1 MIQHPSASFAFTA
14 RCRIVN
20 RPGMLGQLTSAIGR
34 LGGDIRGMDI
44 VRADRSAIVRDVTVL
59 AADSE
64 HAAHLVEGM
73 KQVPGVEVLEYSD
86 RTFLAHLGGKIEVVA
101 RTPIRTRED
110 LSMVYT
116 PGVARISLAIAAD
129 PERARTLTI
138 KRNCVAIV
146 TDGSAVLGLGNIG
159 PLAALPVMEGKS
171 MLFKEFGNVD
181 AFPLCL
187 ATQDVDEIVATVVRI
202 APTFG
207 GINLEDISGPR
218 CFEVE
223 RRLTAALD
231 IPVFHDD
238 QHGTAVVVTA
248 ALLNALKVVSKRLED
263 VRVVCL
269 GVGAAGTA
277 VTRLLLAAGVGD
289 VTGVDQAGIIS
300 TGVPG
305 LSEAHRRYAEHTNAR
320 GLEGSLA
327 DALEGADV
335 FVGTSRGGLLDPA
348 LVARMGDLPIVFA
361 LANPEPEVQP
371 EAIEGVAAVIA
382 TGRSDYPNQI
392 NNVLCFPGFFRGL
405 LDSGAR
411 QITDGMKLAA
421 AAAIADA
428 VGDDLHPEYIV
439 PSVFNRAVAPA
450 VAAAV
455 QAEAARAGL
464 AHARADVVDPLHAGE
479 AAPNRPSDTL
489 GR

>member
-14 RCRIVN
+14 RCRILN
-20 RPGMLGQLTSAIGR
+20 RPGMLGQLASAIGG

-44 VRADRSAIVRDVTVL
+44 VRVDRGAIVRDVTVL
-59 AADSE
+59 AADAD
-64 HAAHLVEGM
+64 HAQQLVDMM
-73 KQVPGVEVLEYSD
+73 KKVPGVEVLEYSD
-86 RTFLAHLGGKIEVVA
+86 RTFLAHLGGKIEVVP

-116 PGVARISLAIAAD
+116 PGVARISMAIAAD
-129 PERARTLTI
+129 HSRARNLTI

-159 PLAALPVMEGKS
+159 PEAALPVMEGKS
-171 MLFKEFGNVD
+171 MLFKEFGSVD
-181 AFPLCL
+181 AFPICL
-187 ATQDVDEIVATVVRI
+187 ATQDVDGIVATVTNL

-207 GINLEDISGPR
+207 GINLEDISAPR
-218 CFEVE
+218 CFEIEE
-223 RRLTAALD
+223 RLSEVLD

-238 QHGTAVVVTA
+238 QHGTAIVVVA
-248 ALLNALKVVSKRLED
+248 ALFNALRVVSKRIED

-289 VTGVDQAGIIS
+289 IIGVDQAGILHED
-300 TGVPG
+300 VEG
-305 LSEAHRRYAEHTNAR
+305 LTDSHLWYAHHTNPRRIR
-320 GLEGSLA
+320 GTLA
-327 DALEGADV
+327 QALEGADV
-335 FVGTSRGGLLDPA
+335 FIGTSLGGLLDPG
-348 LVARMGDLPIVFA
+348 LVSRMADLPIVFA

-411 QITDGMKLAA
+411 QITDAMKLSAA
-421 AAAIADA
+421 GAIADS
-428 VGDDLHPEYIV
+428 VGGDLHPEYII

-455 QAEAARAGL
+455 AAEATRSGL
-464 AHARADVVDPLHAGE
+464 AHKLADLVDPLHTGDGAAG
-479 AAPNRPSDTL
+479 P
-489 GR
+489 

>member
-20 RPGMLGQLTSAIGR
+20 RPGMLGRLTSAIGT
-34 LGGDIRGMDI
+34 LGGDIRALDI
-44 VRADRSAIVRDVTVL
+44 IRLDRGAIVRDVTVL
-59 AADSE
+59 AADAG
-64 HAAHLVEGM
+64 HAQKLVEAMGA
-73 KQVPGVEVLEYSD
+73 VPGVEVLEFSD
-86 RTFLAHLGGKIEVVA
+86 STFLAHLGGKIEVVP

-129 PERARTLTI
+129 PARARNLTI
-138 KRNCVAIV
+138 KRNCIAIV
-146 TDGSAVLGLGNIG
+146 TDGSAVLGLGNLG
-159 PLAALPVMEGKS
+159 PAAALPVMEGKA
-171 MLFKEFGNVD
+171 MLFKEFGKVD

-187 ATQDVDEIVATVVRI
+187 ATQDIDEIVATVVNI

-218 CFEVE
+218 CFEIEE
-223 RRLTAALD
+223 RLSSLLD
-231 IPVFHDD
+231 IPIFHDD
-238 QHGTAVVVTA
+238 QHGTAVVVLA
-248 ALLNALKVVSKRLED
+248 ALINALRVVGKRIDE

-269 GVGAAGTA
+269 GIGAAGTA
-277 VTRLLLAAGVGD
+277 VTRLLLAAGVVD
-289 VTGVDQAGIIS
+289 VVGVDRDGIIHEDLPRLGPS
-300 TGVPG
+300 
-305 LSEAHRRYAEHTNAR
+305 HFWYAQHTNPRRLR
-320 GLEGSLA
+320 GALC
-327 DALEGADV
+327 DALAGADV
-335 FVGTSRGGLLDPA
+335 FIGTSSAGALD
-348 LVARMGDLPIVFA
+348 VAAVAGMAEQPIVFA
-361 LANPEPEVQP
+361 LANPAPEVQP
-371 EAIEGVAAVIA
+371 EAIDGTAAVIA

-421 AAAIADA
+421 ARAIADA
-428 VGDDLHPEYIV
+428 VGEDRHPEYVV

-455 QAEAARAGL
+455 AAEAARSGL
-464 AHARADVVDPLHAGE
+464 ARTLAEMVDPLHAGDGHS
-479 AAPNRPSDTL
+479 PLP
-489 GR
+489 G

>member
-20 RPGMLGQLTSAIGR
+20 RPGMLGQLTSAIGG

-44 VRADRSAIVRDVTVL
+44 VRVDRGAIVRDVTVL
-59 AADSE
+59 AADAD
-64 HAAHLVEGM
+64 HASQLVEGM

-101 RTPIRTRED
+101 RSPIRTRED

-129 PERARTLTI
+129 PERARNLTI

-171 MLFKEFGNVD
+171 MLFKEFGGVD
-181 AFPLCL
+181 AFPICL
-187 ATQDVDEIVATVVRI
+187 ATQDVEEIVATVVDI

-218 CFEVE
+218 CFEIE
-223 RRLTAALD
+223 RRLTALLD

-238 QHGTAVVVTA
+238 QHGTAVVVVA
-248 ALLNALKVVSKRLED
+248 ALINALNVVSKRIED
-263 VRVVCL
+263 IRVVCL

-277 VTRLLLAAGVGD
+277 VTRLLLAAGVSD
-289 VTGVDQAGIIS
+289 IVGVDQAGVIHED
-300 TGVPG
+300 VPE
-305 LSEAHRRYAEHTNAR
+305 LTESHRWYAEHTNPRRVR
-320 GLEGSLA
+320 GALA
-327 DALEGADV
+327 DALRSADV
-335 FVGTSRGGLLDPA
+335 FVGTSRGGLLDA
-348 LVARMGDLPIVFA
+348 DLVATMGELPIVFA

-371 EAIEGVAAVIA
+371 EAIEGVAAVVA

-421 AAAIADA
+421 ARAIAGA
-428 VGDDLHPEYIV
+428 VGEDLHPEYIV

-455 QAEAARAGL
+455 AAEARSSGL
-464 AHARADVVDPLHAGE
+464 ARELADLVDPLHTGD
-479 AAPNRPSDTL
+479 P
-489 GR
+489 GRSTT

>member
-1 MIQHPSASFAFTA
+1 VIQHPSASFAFTA

-20 RPGMLGQLTSAIGR
+20 RPGMLGQLTSAIGE

-44 VRADRSAIVRDVTVL
+44 VRVDRGAIVRDVTVL
-59 AADSE
+59 AADAD
-64 HAAHLVEGM
+64 HAQQLVEMM
-73 KQVPGVEVLEYSD
+73 KRVGGVEVLEYSD

-129 PERARTLTI
+129 HARARNLTI

-159 PLAALPVMEGKS
+159 PEAALPVMEGKS

-181 AFPLCL
+181 AFPICL
-187 ATQDVDEIVATVVRI
+187 ATQDVDEIVATVANI

-218 CFEVE
+218 CFEIE
-223 RRLTAALD
+223 RRLAEMLD

-238 QHGTAVVVTA
+238 QHGTAVVVAA
-248 ALLNALKVVSKRLED
+248 ALFNALRVVGKRIED

-277 VTRLLLAAGVGD
+277 VTGLLLAAGVGD
-289 VTGVDQAGIIS
+289 IVGVDQAGIIHS
-300 TGVPG
+300 DIADLTE
-305 LSEAHRRYAEHTNAR
+305 SHRWYAQRTNPR
-320 GLEGSLA
+320 GIRGALA
-327 DALEGADV
+327 DALLGADV
-335 FVGTSRGGLLDPA
+335 FIGTSVGGLLDVE
-348 LVARMGDLPIVFA
+348 LLSRMAPQPIVFA

-411 QITDGMKLAA
+411 QITDAMKLAA
-421 AAAIADA
+421 AHAIAGI
-428 VGDDLHPEYIV
+428 VGDDLHPEYVV
-439 PSVFNRAVAPA
+439 PSVFNRSVAPA

-455 QAEAARAGL
+455 SAEAARSGL
-464 AHARADVVDPLHAGE
+464 SRELVDMMDPLHAG
-479 AAPNRPSDTL
+479 APGPPE
-489 GR
+489 G

>member
-1 MIQHPSASFAFTA
+1 VIQHPSASFAFTA
-14 RCRIVN
+14 RCRITN
-20 RPGMLGQLTSAIGR
+20 RPGMLGRLTSAIGA
-34 LGGDIRGMDI
+34 LGGDIRGLDI
-44 VRADRSAIVRDVTVL
+44 VRTDQGAIVRDVTVL
-59 AADSE
+59 AANAN
-64 HAAHLVEGM
+64 HAQQLVEMM
-73 KQVPGVEVLEYSD
+73 KSLPGVEVLEYSD

-129 PERARTLTI
+129 HSRARKLTI
-138 KRNCVAIV
+138 KHNCVAIV

-159 PLAALPVMEGKS
+159 PEAALPVMEGKA
-171 MLFKEFGNVD
+171 MLFKEFGQVD

-187 ATQDVDEIVATVVRI
+187 ATQDVDEIVATVVNI

-218 CFEVE
+218 CFEIEE
-223 RRLTAALD
+223 RLADLLD

-238 QHGTAVVVTA
+238 QHGTAVVVMA
-248 ALLNALKVVSKRLED
+248 ALVNALKMVSKRLED

-289 VTGVDQAGIIS
+289 VVGVDREGILHEDAAVL
-300 TGVPG
+300 TD
-305 LSEAHRRYAEHTNAR
+305 AHRWYAEHTNAERIR
-320 GLEGSLA
+320 GTLA
-327 DALEGADV
+327 DALAGADV
-335 FVGTSRGGLLDPA
+335 FIGTSTAGLLDA
-348 LVARMGDLPIVFA
+348 ELVRGMAERPIVFA

-411 QITDGMKLAA
+411 QITDPMKLAA
-421 AAAIADA
+421 ARAIADA
-428 VGDDLHPEYIV
+428 VGDDLHPEYII

-455 QAEAARAGL
+455 AAEAESSGL
-464 AHARADVVDPLHAGE
+464 ARMVADIIDPLHAGE
-479 AAPNRPSDTL
+479 LSPDS
-489 GR
+489 

>member
-20 RPGMLGQLTSAIGR
+20 RPGMLGQLTSAIGG
-34 LGGDIRGMDI
+34 LGGDIRGIDI
-44 VRADRSAIVRDVTVL
+44 VRVDRGAIVRDVTVL
-59 AADSE
+59 AADE
-64 HAAHLVEGM
+64 GHAQQLVETM
-73 KQVPGVEVLEYSD
+73 KALAGIEVLEYSD
-86 RTFLAHLGGKIEVVA
+86 RTFLAHLGGKIEVVP

-116 PGVARISLAIAAD
+116 PGVARISMAIAAD
-129 PERARTLTI
+129 HERARNLTI

-146 TDGSAVLGLGNIG
+146 TDGSAVLGLGNVG
-159 PLAALPVMEGKS
+159 PEAAIPVMEGKA
-171 MLFKEFGNVD
+171 MLFKEFGGVD

-187 ATQDVDEIVATVVRI
+187 ATQDVDAIVETVINI
-202 APTFG
+202 APVFG
-207 GINLEDISGPR
+207 GINLEDIAGPR

-223 RRLTAALD
+223 ERLSGLLD

-238 QHGTAVVVTA
+238 QHGTAVVVLA
-248 ALLNALKVVSKRLED
+248 ALLNALEVVSKRIEE

-277 VTRLLLAAGVGD
+277 VSRLLLAAGVRD
-289 VTGVDQAGIIS
+289 IVGVDRAGIIHED
-300 TGVPG
+300 TAE
-305 LSEAHRRYAEHTNAR
+305 LSDAHRWYAGHTNPRRIA
-320 GLEGSLA
+320 GALA
-327 DALEGADV
+327 DALAGADV
-335 FVGTSRGGLLDPA
+335 FIGTSGAGLLDPA
-348 LVARMGDLPIVFA
+348 LVRTMADLPIVFA
-361 LANPEPEVQP
+361 LANPQPEVQP
-371 EAIEGVAAVIA
+371 EAIEAVAAVTA

-421 AAAIADA
+421 ARAIAA
-428 VGDDLHPEYIV
+428 TVGEDLHPEYIV

-455 QAEAARAGL
+455 AAEASRSGLSRAL
-464 AHARADVVDPLHAGE
+464 AELVDPLHSGKPAG
-479 AAPNRPSDTL
+479 RPSS
-489 GR
+489 

>member
-1 MIQHPSASFAFTA
+1 VIQHPSASFALTA
-14 RCRIVN
+14 RCSIIN
-20 RPGMLGQLTSAIGR
+20 RPGMLGQLTSAIGG
-34 LGGDIRGMDI
+34 LGGDIRSLDI
-44 VRADRSAIVRDVTVL
+44 VRVGPGAIVRDVTVL
-59 AADSE
+59 AADSD
-64 HAAHLVEGM
+64 HAHQLVEMM
-73 KQVPGVEVLEYSD
+73 KALPGVEVLEYSD

-116 PGVARISLAIAAD
+116 PGVARISMAIAAD
-129 PERARTLTI
+129 HSRARNLTI
-138 KRNCVAIV
+138 KHNCVAIV

-159 PLAALPVMEGKS
+159 PEAALPVMEGKA
-171 MLFKEFGNVD
+171 MLFKEFGNVN

-187 ATQDVDEIVATVVRI
+187 ATQDVDEIVATVVNI

-218 CFEVE
+218 CFEIE
-223 RRLTAALD
+223 RRLSELLD

-238 QHGTAVVVTA
+238 QHGTAVVVMA
-248 ALLNALKVVSKRLED
+248 ALVNALKVVSKRIED

-277 VTRLLLAAGVGD
+277 VTRLLLAAGVGE
-289 VTGVDQAGIIS
+289 VVGVDRVGIIHKDVAELNDS
-300 TGVPG
+300 
-305 LSEAHRRYAEHTNAR
+305 HRWYAAHTNPRRVHGA
-320 GLEGSLA
+320 LA
-327 DALEGADV
+327 DAMAGADV
-335 FVGTSRGGLLDPA
+335 FIGTSSAGLLDA
-348 LVARMGDLPIVFA
+348 ELVKSMADLPIVFA
-361 LANPEPEVQP
+361 LANPQPEVQP

-411 QITDGMKLAA
+411 QVTDLMKLAA
-421 AAAIADA
+421 ARAIADA
-428 VGDDLHPEYIV
+428 VGDDLHPEYII

-455 QAEAARAGL
+455 AAEAASSGL
-464 AHARADVVDPLHAGE
+464 ARTLVDLVDPLHAGE
-479 AAPNRPSDTL
+479 VGLLPSE
-489 GR
+489 

>member
-1 MIQHPSASFAFTA
+1 VIQHPSASFAFTA
-14 RCRIVN
+14 RCRITN
-20 RPGMLGQLTSAIGR
+20 RPGMLGRLTSAIGA
-34 LGGDIRGMDI
+34 LGGDIRGLDI
-44 VRADRSAIVRDVTVL
+44 VRTDQGAIVRDVTVL
-59 AADSE
+59 AANAD
-64 HAAHLVEGM
+64 HAQELVEMM
-73 KQVPGVEVLEYSD
+73 KSLPGVEVLEYSD

-116 PGVARISLAIAAD
+116 PGVARISMAIAAD
-129 PERARTLTI
+129 HSRARKLTI
-138 KRNCVAIV
+138 KHNCVAIV

-159 PLAALPVMEGKS
+159 PEAALPVMEGKA
-171 MLFKEFGNVD
+171 MLFKEFGKVD

-187 ATQDVDEIVATVVRI
+187 ATQDVDEIVATVVNI

-218 CFEVE
+218 CFEIE
-223 RRLTAALD
+223 ARLAGLLD

-238 QHGTAVVVTA
+238 QHGTAVVVMA
-248 ALLNALKVVSKRLED
+248 ALVNALKVVGKRLD
-263 VRVVCL
+263 DIRIVCL

-277 VTRLLLAAGVGD
+277 VTRLLLAAGVGE
-289 VTGVDQAGIIS
+289 VVGVDREGILHEGAADL
-300 TGVPG
+300 TD
-305 LSEAHRRYAEHTNAR
+305 AHRWYAQHTNAR
-320 GLEGSLA
+320 RIRGALA
-327 DALEGADV
+327 DALAGADV
-335 FVGTSRGGLLDPA
+335 FIGTSSAGLLDA
-348 LVARMGDLPIVFA
+348 ELVKSMAEQPIVFA

-405 LDSGAR
+405 LDSGAS
-411 QITDGMKLAA
+411 QITDPMKLAA
-421 AAAIADA
+421 AMAIANS
-428 VGDDLHPEYIV
+428 VGDDLHPEYII

-455 QAEAARAGL
+455 AAEAESSGL
-464 AHARADVVDPLHAGE
+464 ARMVADVIDPLHAGE
-479 AAPNRPSDTL
+479 LNADS
-489 GR
+489 

>member
-1 MIQHPSASFAFTA
+1 VIQHPSASFAFTA

-20 RPGMLGQLTSAIGR
+20 RPGMLGQLASAIGS
-34 LGGDIRGMDI
+34 LGGDLRGMDI
-44 VRADRSAIVRDVTVL
+44 VRVDRGAIVRDVTVL
-59 AADSE
+59 AADAK
-64 HAAHLVEGM
+64 HAQQLVEMM
-73 KQVPGVEVLEYSD
+73 KKVPGVEVLEYSD
-86 RTFLAHLGGKIEVVA
+86 RTFLAHLGGKIEVTP
-101 RTPIRTRED
+101 RIPIRTRED

-116 PGVARISLAIAAD
+116 PGVARISMAIAAD
-129 PERARTLTI
+129 HSRARNLTI

-159 PLAALPVMEGKS
+159 PEAALPVMEGKS
-171 MLFKEFGNVD
+171 MLFKEFGKVD
-181 AFPLCL
+181 AFPICL
-187 ATQDVDEIVATVVRI
+187 ATQDVDEIVATVANI

-218 CFEVE
+218 CFEIE
-223 RRLTAALD
+223 ERLTELLD

-238 QHGTAVVVTA
+238 QHGTAVVVLA
-248 ALLNALKVVSKRLED
+248 ALLNALEVVSKRIED

-289 VTGVDQAGIIS
+289 IVGVDQAGIIHEDV
-300 TGVPG
+300 GG
-305 LSEAHRRYAEHTNAR
+305 LTDSHRWYAQHTNPRRIR
-320 GLEGSLA
+320 GTLA
-327 DALEGADV
+327 EALEGADV
-335 FVGTSRGGLLDPA
+335 FIGTSLAGLLDPD
-348 LVARMGDLPIVFA
+348 LVRRMAELPIVFA

-411 QITDGMKLAA
+411 QITDAMKLAA
-421 AAAIADA
+421 ARAIADT
-428 VGDDLHPEYIV
+428 VGDDLHPEYII

-455 QAEAARAGL
+455 AAEAKRSGL
-464 AHARADVVDPLHAGE
+464 ARELAELVDPLHTATGP
-479 AAPNRPSDTL
+479 AATR
-489 GR
+489 

>member
-1 MIQHPSASFAFTA
+1 VIQHPSASFAFTA

-20 RPGMLGQLTSAIGR
+20 HPGMLGQLTSAIGN
-34 LGGDIRGMDI
+34 LGGDIRGIDI
-44 VRADRSAIVRDVTVL
+44 VRVDRGAIVRDVTVL
-59 AADSE
+59 AADEE
-64 HAAHLVEGM
+64 HAQQLVEMM
-73 KQVPGVEVLEYSD
+73 KTLPGIEVLDYSD
-86 RTFLAHLGGKIEVVA
+86 RTFLAHLGGKIEVVP

-116 PGVARISLAIAAD
+116 PGVARISMAIAAD
-129 PERARTLTI
+129 HSRARNLTI

-146 TDGSAVLGLGNIG
+146 TDGSAVLGLGNVG
-159 PLAALPVMEGKS
+159 PEAALPVMEGKS
-171 MLFKEFGNVD
+171 MLFKEFGSVD

-187 ATQDVDEIVATVVRI
+187 ATQDIDEIIATVVNI

-207 GINLEDISGPR
+207 GINLEDIAGPR
-218 CFEVE
+218 CFAIEE
-223 RRLTAALD
+223 RLTELLD

-238 QHGTAVVVTA
+238 QHGTAVVVLA
-248 ALLNALKVVSKRLED
+248 ALFNALKVVSKRIED

-277 VTRLLLAAGVGD
+277 VTKLLLAAGVGD
-289 VTGVDQAGIIS
+289 IVGVDRAGIIHEDLAE
-300 TGVPG
+300 
-305 LSEAHRRYAEHTNAR
+305 LSDWHRWYAGHTNPRRIA
-320 GLEGSLA
+320 GTLA
-327 DALEGADV
+327 DTLSGADV
-335 FVGTSRGGLLDPA
+335 FIGTSSAGLVDPA
-348 LVARMGDLPIVFA
+348 LVQEMADLPIVFA
-361 LANPEPEVQP
+361 LANPQPEVQP

-421 AAAIADA
+421 ARAIADA
-428 VGDDLHPEYIV
+428 VGDDLHPEYII

-455 QAEAARAGL
+455 AAEAARSGL
-464 AHARADVVDPLHAGE
+464 SHALADLVDPLHAGE
-479 AAPNRPSDTL
+479 SGIHPS
-489 GR
+489 G

>member
-14 RCRIVN
+14 RCRITN
-20 RPGMLGQLTSAIGR
+20 RPGMLGRLTSAIGA
-34 LGGDIRGMDI
+34 LGGDIRGLDI
-44 VRADRSAIVRDVTVL
+44 VRTDQGGIVRDVTVL
-59 AADSE
+59 AANAD
-64 HAAHLVEGM
+64 HAQQLVEMM
-73 KQVPGVEVLEYSD
+73 KSLPGVEVLEYSD

-129 PERARTLTI
+129 HSRARKLTI
-138 KRNCVAIV
+138 KHNCVAIV

-159 PLAALPVMEGKS
+159 PEAALPVMEGKA

-187 ATQDVDEIVATVVRI
+187 ATQDVDEIVATVVNI

-218 CFEVE
+218 CFEIEE
-223 RRLTAALD
+223 RLANLLD

-238 QHGTAVVVTA
+238 QHGTAVVVMA
-248 ALLNALKVVSKRLED
+248 ALVNALKVVGKRLED

-277 VTRLLLAAGVGD
+277 VTRLLLAAGVGE
-289 VTGVDQAGIIS
+289 VVGVDREGILHEDAADL
-300 TGVPG
+300 TD
-305 LSEAHRRYAEHTNAR
+305 AHRRYAEHTNAR
-320 GLEGSLA
+320 RLRGTLA
-327 DALEGADV
+327 DALAGADV
-335 FVGTSRGGLLDPA
+335 FIGTSSAGLLDA
-348 LVARMGDLPIVFA
+348 ELVRGMAERPIVFA

-411 QITDGMKLAA
+411 QITNPMKLAA
-421 AAAIADA
+421 ARAIADS
-428 VGDDLHPEYIV
+428 VGDDLHPEYII

-455 QAEAARAGL
+455 SAEAESSGL
-464 AHARADVVDPLHAGE
+464 ARMVADIIDPLHAGE
-479 AAPNRPSDTL
+479 LSPDSAV
-489 GR
+489 